1 MKDIIWHS
9 DNALGV
15 SIGKLGES
23 ITYSVKADS
32 FNYGNQHNTSL
43 KTSNYMRI
51 VCDVILPEIC
61 LRYEPRWTV
70 DVLQTGSSVELSS
83 NQEIDFML
91 LPRGLCLGS
100 NHLKD
105 TITEDSINPGFVY
118 VCLDE
123 EQDRSIIE
131 TWEDCCIEKDGK
143 LYLSSEIIL
152 QKFFELIKQ
161 VCLNTL
167 CKVLDKVNVIMQ
179 GPAVKLSVKSF
190 PNAPAKVNENP
201 NEHLVE
207 NLPTP
212 EVNHKYDFEFDLVLA
227 ISCRS
232 WPISHISVFK
242 DRIHNSQKTII
253 KSEIIEFF
261 KVGNSETVNFHI
273 VPKPSRIN
281 DRNERLEWRLSFS
294 LLEKD
299 FFYGFD
305 FARSLTPSA
314 GFAYQALKEWKEMI
328 SAKCNKVISTYHL
341 KTVYFWMLEG
351 INDQVYT
358 SLCKGLPKSA
368 LSSHKIEETYFSTG
382 NMFVWMVEI
391 LVDFILQKNMPHY
404 FCHNLNLFENKDE
417 MDFNILCEEAKKLKT
432 DPFLE
437 HLTLHELLV
446 PLLLGWKEIPKKE
459 VDTSYDWHTMELLGM
474 QHEWE
479 TRWLNARTL
488 VAIDEKRQDEKK
500 KVFFI
505 NFLL

>member
-15 SIGKLGES
+15 SIRKLGES
-23 ITYSVKADS
+23 ITYGVKADS

-43 KTSNYMRI
+43 KTSDYMQI
-51 VCDVILPEIC
+51 VLDIILPEMC
-61 LRYEPRWTV
+61 LCYEPRWTV

-83 NQEIDFML
+83 NQEVDFML
-91 LPRGLCLGS
+91 LPQGLCLGS

-123 EQDRSIIE
+123 EEDRSIIE
-131 TWEDCCIEKDGK
+131 TWEDCCIEMNGK
-143 LYLSSEIIL
+143 LYLSSEMIL
-152 QKFFELIKQ
+152 QNFYELIKQ
-161 VCLNTL
+161 ICLNTL
-167 CKVLDKVNVIMQ
+167 CKVLDKVSVIRQ
-179 GPAVKLSVKSF
+179 GPAVKLHIKSF
-190 PNAPAKVNENP
+190 SNAPAKVNENP
-201 NEHLVE
+201 TEHLVE

-212 EVNHKYDFEFDLVLA
+212 EVHHKYDFEFDLVLA

-232 WPISHISVFK
+232 WPIRHISVFK

-273 VPKPSRIN
+273 VPKPSGIT

-305 FARSLTPSA
+305 FTRSSKPSA
-314 GFAYQALKEWKEMI
+314 GFAYQALKEWKQMI
-328 SAKCNKVISTYHL
+328 SGKCNNVISTYHL

-351 INDQVYT
+351 INDQVYN
-358 SLCKGLPKSA
+358 SLCKGLPKSE
-368 LSSHKIEETYFSTG
+368 LSFYKIEETYFSTG

-404 FCHNLNLFENKDE
+404 FCHNFNLFEDKDE
-417 MDFNILCEEAKKLKT
+417 KDFNILCEEAKKLKK
-432 DPFLE
+432 DPFHE
-437 HLTLHELLV
+437 HLTLHELVV

-459 VDTSYDWHTMELLGM
+459 VGISFDWHTMKLLGI
-474 QHEWE
+474 QHECE
-479 TRWLNARTL
+479 TQWLNARTL
-488 VAIDEKRQDEKK
+488 VAVDKNGQDEKENK
-500 KVFFI
+500 ICI
-505 NFLL
+505 NFLC

>member
-15 SIGKLGES
+15 SIRKLGES
-23 ITYSVKADS
+23 ITYGVKADS

-43 KTSNYMRI
+43 KTSDYMQI
-51 VCDVILPEIC
+51 FLDIILPEMC
-61 LRYEPRWTV
+61 LCYEPRWTV

-83 NQEIDFML
+83 NQEVDFML
-91 LPRGLCLGS
+91 LPQGLCLGS

-123 EQDRSIIE
+123 EEDRSIIE
-131 TWEDCCIEKDGK
+131 TWEDCCIEMNGK
-143 LYLSSEIIL
+143 LYLSSEMIL
-152 QKFFELIKQ
+152 QNFYELIKQ
-161 VCLNTL
+161 ICLNTL
-167 CKVLDKVNVIMQ
+167 CKVLDKVSVIRQ
-179 GPAVKLSVKSF
+179 GPAVKLRIKSF
-190 PNAPAKVNENP
+190 SNAPAKVNENP
-201 NEHLVE
+201 TEHLVE

-212 EVNHKYDFEFDLVLA
+212 EVHHKYDFEFDLVLA

-232 WPISHISVFK
+232 WPIRHISVFK

-273 VPKPSRIN
+273 VPKPSGIT

-305 FARSLTPSA
+305 FTRSLKPIA
-314 GFAYQALKEWKEMI
+314 GFAYQALKEWKQMI
-328 SAKCNKVISTYHL
+328 SGKCNNVICTYHL

-351 INDQVYT
+351 INDQVYN
-358 SLCKGLPKSA
+358 SLCKGLPKSE
-368 LSSHKIEETYFSTG
+368 LSFYKIEETYFSTG

-404 FCHNLNLFENKDE
+404 FCHNFNLFEDKDE
-417 MDFNILCEEAKKLKT
+417 KDFNILCEEAKKLKK
-432 DPFLE
+432 DPFHE
-437 HLTLHELLV
+437 HLTLHELVV

-459 VDTSYDWHTMELLGM
+459 VGISFDWHTMKLLGI
-474 QHEWE
+474 QHECE
-479 TRWLNARTL
+479 TQWLNARTL
-488 VAIDEKRQDEKK
+488 VAVDKNGQDEKENK
-500 KVFFI
+500 ICI
-505 NFLL
+505 NFLC